1 VTIES
6 YNVYSRA
13 IKVPEVQ
20 FVKVKTVTDL
30 LDLSYIEL
38 VPSENIGYVY
48 EFYATAIN
56 EVGEGVPS
64 SIAQIIAGTVPSAPL
79 SVSKV
84 TADIDQIT
92 ISWSAPSDNGG
103 TPILDY

>member
-1 VTIES
+1 MPNQPGQPTKVEASKSHIKIRWIGSSYNGGVTIES

-48 EFYATAIN
+48 EFYTTAIN

-64 SIAQIIAGTVPSAPL
+64 SIA
-79 SVSKV
+79 
-84 TADIDQIT
+84 
-92 ISWSAPSDNGG
+92 
-103 TPILDY
+103 